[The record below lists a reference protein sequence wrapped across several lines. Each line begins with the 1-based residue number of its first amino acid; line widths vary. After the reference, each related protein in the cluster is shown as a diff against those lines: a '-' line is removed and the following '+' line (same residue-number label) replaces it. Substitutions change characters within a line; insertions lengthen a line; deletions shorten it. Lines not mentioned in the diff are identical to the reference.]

1 MDYGRLLSRAWEII
15 WEHKFLILLGVL
27 VALTSTSNSALPA
40 GSNWNLRGT
49 EEEWRIPS
57 LPEMERYPWFR
68 DLPQQGRAWAVGVPI
83 ALVGLA
89 IGFGVLFG
97 IPLWVL
103 STLSRGGLIA
113 GVSTI
118 DAGGSSSF
126 GEAFGAAWRK
136 GWNLIGIGVL
146 PAIPGVLLLIA
157 GLGAGGLLAGLSG
170 IFAADAVVGPLAGIG
185 VLFAALACILIPIAI
200 VIGLLQTFANQ
211 ACMLENLN
219 VFDSY
224 RRGLSVLLGNLGS
237 AIVLF
242 LIQIAVSIAIGIVMI
257 LPSIIMAVCCFLWPI
272 ALLIQ
277 GAIAAYFSTM
287 WTLAWR
293 EWTAAPAA
301 EVITSEA

>member
-27 VALTSTSNSALPA
+27 VALTSTGNSGLSA

-49 EEEWRIPS
+49 EEEWRMPS
-57 LPEMERYPWFR
+57 LPDMDRFPRFR
-68 DLPQQGRAWAVGVPI
+68 DLPQQGRAWAVGVPL

-89 IGFGVLFG
+89 IGFGLFIG

-113 GVSTI
+113 GVGMI
-118 DAGGSSSF
+118 DAGSSSSF
-126 GEAFGAAWRK
+126 GEAFGVGWRK
-136 GWNLIGIGVL
+136 GWTLIGIGIL

-157 GLGAGGLLAGLSG
+157 GLGATGLLAGISRA
-170 IFAADAVVGPLAGIG
+170 IDPDFVVGPLAGIG
-185 VLFAALACILIPIAI
+185 ALFAALACILIPIAI
-200 VIGLLQTFANQ
+200 VLGLLRTLANR
-211 ACMLENLN
+211 ACMLEDLG
-219 VFDSY
+219 VFESY
-224 RRGLSVLLGNLGS
+224 RRGLSVLLDNLGS

-257 LPSIIMAVCCFLWPI
+257 LPGILLALCCILWPI
-272 ALLIQ
+272 LLLIQ

-293 EWTAAPAA
+293 QWTAAPAA
-301 EVITSEA
+301 EPVAS

>member
-27 VALTSTSNSALPA
+27 VALTSTSNSGLSA
-40 GSNWNLRGT
+40 GSNWNLRGG
-49 EEEWRIPS
+49 EEEWRMPF
-57 LPEMERYPWFR
+57 LPDLDRYPRFR

-83 ALVGLA
+83 VLVGLA
-89 IGFGVLFG
+89 IGFGLFIG

-103 STLSRGGLIA
+103 STFSRGGLIA
-113 GVSTI
+113 GVSAI

-126 GEAFGAAWRK
+126 GEAFGASWRK
-136 GWNLIGIGVL
+136 GWTLIGIGIL

-170 IFAADAVVGPLAGIG
+170 VFDADVVLGPLPGIG
-185 VLFAALACILIPIAI
+185 VLLAALACILIPIAI
-200 VIGLLQTFANQ
+200 VLGLLRTLANR
-211 ACMLENLN
+211 ACMLEDLG
-219 VFDSY
+219 VFESY
-224 RRGLSVLLGNLGS
+224 RRGLSVLLENLGS
-237 AIVLF
+237 AILLF

-293 EWTAAPAA
+293 QWTTAPVA
-301 EVITSEA
+301 EPVAS